1 MDQSADGTEASDP
14 TAENAAREIARL
26 SAENAKLREQVAA
39 TATIAAAA
47 PVAATQREH
56 HRGRAF
62 VAALLVAVGVL
73 LAPTAVIA
81 AWTKAEVTD
90 TERFV
95 STFAPLASD
104 PAVQAVLVD
113 DIVTQINQRIDIDTL
128 VSDLFD
134 GLATLNL
141 PPNAAAALQL
151 FEAPAAQGVESLIR
165 STTESV
171 ITSQAFADVWAQTLR
186 VSHTQLLA
194 ALQGDTSGAV
204 VIGPNGELGIQIGP
218 IIDAVKT
225 QLVAQGLTIAEN
237 IPSIDRTIQVAQS
250 DALVQARTG
259 YELLNT
265 LGFVLP
271 LVALAFLA
279 AGVLTARRRA
289 RTLIFAGG
297 FLALMMAV
305 LAGGLGVAR
314 ILFVNAVSPTYIPV
328 DAAQA
333 FFDAVTPY
341 LFSTALSVGLVGFG
355 VAVVAYLSGPFTGGR
370 NLRRGT
376 IHMAALARE
385 SAERGGVTTGRFG
398 SWLYGARHVIRVA
411 VVVVASAVIVFV
423 RPLTPAVIGWTV
435 IISVAVILL
444 LELLMRP
451 QEEKAEV
458 TAAGE
463 EAEAEPAPAQAS
475 VRDTD

>member
-1 MDQSADGTEASDP
+1 MDQSAGGAEPGDA
-14 TAENAAREIARL
+14 TAANAAREIARL
-26 SAENAKLREQVAA
+26 SAENARLREQVAA
-39 TATIAAAA
+39 TAVIEPTA
-47 PVAATQREH
+47 PVTTTQREH

-73 LAPTAVIA
+73 LAPTAVIT
-81 AWTKAEVTD
+81 AWTKTEVTD

-113 DIVTQINQRIDIDTL
+113 DIVTQIDQRIDINAL
-128 VSDLFD
+128 VGDLFD

-186 VSHTQLLA
+186 VSHTQLIA
-194 ALQGDTSGAV
+194 ALQGDTSGTV

-225 QLVAQGLTIAEN
+225 ELVAQGLTIAQN

-250 DALVQARTG
+250 DSLVQARTG
-259 YELLNT
+259 YEVLNT
-265 LGFVLP
+265 LGVWLP
-271 LVALAFLA
+271 IVALAFLA
-279 AGVLTARRRA
+279 AGVLTAKRRA
-289 RTLIFAGG
+289 RTLILAGS

-305 LAGGLGVAR
+305 LAAGLSIGR
-314 ILFVNAVSPTYIPV
+314 IIFVNTVSPAYLPIG
-328 DAAQA
+328 AAQA
-333 FFDAVTPY
+333 FYDAVTPY

-355 VAVVAYLSGPFTGGR
+355 VAVVAYLAGPFTGGR
-370 NLRRGT
+370 NLRRATVHG
-376 IHMAALARE
+376 AALARA

-398 SWLYGARHVIRVA
+398 VWLYSVRRVVRVA
-411 VVVVASAVIVFV
+411 VVVVAAAVIVFV
-423 RPLTPAVIGWTV
+423 RPLTPGVIGWTV
-435 IISVAVILL
+435 LISIVVIVL

-451 QEEKAEV
+451 EAHEV
-458 TAAGE
+458 QTPE
-463 EAEAEPAPAQAS
+463 EAEAEFVPVEAAAS
-475 VRDTD
+475 ARDTD